1 MATSFDHFLE
11 STRTIAD
18 LDAANAVLSWDQ
30 ETNMPPAASEGRAEQ
45 LATLSGVAHRMRTAP
60 DYTGLLD
67 ELRRDGAGLEDWQQA
82 AVRETARDIDRAAK
96 LPEKHVSTLA
106 RESALA
112 HDAWK
117 KARAASDFSLFRNN
131 LRALVELKRR
141 EAELVGYGAHPYDA
155 LLDIFEPGMTVAT
168 LRPIFSRLLDGTREL
183 LAKVK
188 ESGTTVD
195 SSMLHRSFDAEK
207 QMRFSHDTVA
217 ALGFDFSAGRVDL
230 AAHPF
235 CTSFGIRDVR
245 LTTRIYPDDLRSC
258 LFGLIH
264 EAGHGMYEQGF
275 DPMLARTPLASGI
288 SMGIHESQSLFWENM
303 IGRSHEFWTWA
314 YPRLQAT
321 FPDQLSDV
329 DLESFYRAV
338 NVVEPSHIRVEADEL
353 TYNLHIMLR
362 FEIETGL
369 IDGSIEV
376 DDVPAIWNKRTEEY
390 LGITPENDAI
400 GCLQDIHWS
409 FAGFGYFPSYTLGKL
424 YAAMLREAIVK
435 DLPNVTT
442 QIESGDFSAILEW
455 LREKLHRWGKRKT
468 ASEVI
473 SDICGATLSER
484 PFLEYNARKVARV
497 YQTSV

>member
-1 MATSFDHFLE
+1 MPTPFDQFLNT
-11 STRTIAD
+11 TRTISD
-18 LDAANAVLSWDQ
+18 LEAANAVLSWDQ

-60 DYTGLLD
+60 DYTGLLHD
-67 ELRRDGAGLEDWQQA
+67 LRSDGSGLEEWQRA
-82 AVRETARDIDRAAK
+82 AVRETSRDIERASK
-96 LPEKHVSTLA
+96 LPERHVSTLA

-117 KARAASDFSLFRNN
+117 RARAASDFSLFRNN
-131 LRALVELKRR
+131 LRALVELKRQ

-155 LLDIFEPGMTVAT
+155 LLDIFEPGMTVST
-168 LRPIFSRLLDGTREL
+168 LRPIFERLLDGTRKL
-183 LAKVK
+183 LGTIR
-188 ESGTTVD
+188 ESGVTVD
-195 SSMLHRSFDAEK
+195 ASMLHRTFDPDRQLKFAHE
-207 QMRFSHDTVA
+207 TVA
-217 ALGFDFSAGRVDL
+217 ALGFDFNAGRVDL

-275 DPMLARTPLASGI
+275 DSKLARTPLASGI

-303 IGRSHEFWTWA
+303 IGRSHEFWSWA
-314 YPRLQAT
+314 YPRLRAT
-321 FPDQLSDV
+321 FPEQLADV

-338 NVVEPSHIRVEADEL
+338 NMVEPSYIRVEADEL

-369 IDGSIEV
+369 IDGSVEV
-376 DDVPAIWNKRTEEY
+376 DEVPELWNRRTEEY
-390 LGITPENDAI
+390 LGITPENDAV

-435 DLPNVTT
+435 DLPDVSA
-442 QIESGDFSAILEW
+442 QIESGDFGAILGW
-455 LREKLHRWGKRKT
+455 LREKLHRWGRQKS

-473 SDICGATLSER
+473 GEICGATLSER
-484 PFLEYNARKVARV
+484 PFLDYNARKIARV
-497 YQTSV
+497 YQTMP